1 MGGQN
6 RFRVE
11 LEAAYAAAI
20 VAYRHHHL
28 AEPGV
33 DGQIGRDVT
42 ADQRVVTRHRQRV
55 GHAGEHAFT
64 VVNDR
69 RGFAVQDFPR
79 LADLA
84 AIGFDDR
91 LVAEA
96 DADDRQPA
104 SRRRCSSSGMQPA
117 SEGAPGPGDS
127 ISTGCSICARR
138 SMITSAAI
146 WLR

>member
-1 MGGQN
+1 MFLLLLRQRPGQSLLKQACAMGGQN

-33 DGQIGRDVT
+33 DGQIGRDVA

-69 RGFAVQDFPR
+69 RGFAVQDFP
-79 LADLA
+79 AW
-84 AIGFDDR
+84 
-91 LVAEA
+91 
-96 DADDRQPA
+96 PTW
-104 SRRRCSSSGMQPA
+104 P
-117 SEGAPGPGDS
+117 P
-127 ISTGCSICARR
+127 
-138 SMITSAAI
+138 
-146 WLR
+146 